1 MAKAAQNSKGT
12 AKPRGRPFK
21 RGQSGNP
28 GGRPKIPADIRQAF
42 RDLTPL
48 AVETLEEA
56 MEKADWSNRVKAAQ
70 VVLERGWGKTPQPV
84 VGDSDNPI
92 RFEFSHLPD
101 KLLRDIALFADHERK
116 QSQNGA
122 AVH

>member
-1 MAKAAQNSKGT
+1 MAPHSKKKAKRKAP
-12 AKPRGRPFK
+12 AHAWKP
-21 RGQSGNP
+21 GQSGNP
-28 GGRPKIPADIRQAF
+28 GGRKKIPAEIVQAF

-48 AVETLEEA
+48 AIETLKEA
-56 MEKADWSNRVKAAQ
+56 MIDADWPVRVKAAQ
-70 VVLERGWGKTPQPV
+70 VVLDRAHGRPVQPV
-84 VGDSDNPI
+84 VGDPDNPI
-92 RFEFSHLPD
+92 KFEFSQVPD